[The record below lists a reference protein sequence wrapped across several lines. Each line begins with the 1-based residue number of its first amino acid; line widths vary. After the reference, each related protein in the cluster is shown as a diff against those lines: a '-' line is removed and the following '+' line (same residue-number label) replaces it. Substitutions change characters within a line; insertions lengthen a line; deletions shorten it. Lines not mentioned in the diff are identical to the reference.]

1 MRGLDDVRD
10 CQYLSEERRF
20 KLRGLQ
26 KSIWYMSAPTS
37 TIYTLPGKMNGV
49 TSGKVMRYGPNFTY
63 DEFLQM
69 PSKLSA
75 FTLSVGM
82 MAVAVCLVALKPVST
97 SFFIFKG
104 SEYMTSI
111 GTLAIQT
118 PGQST
123 GRGTLGRDNANGFI
137 RVTNVTTAVPA
148 PANPPSASTST
159 TNGDI
164 TSGREPKV
172 VKSQFI
178 TNHSSLVKAAH
189 GTFSPQ

>member
-1 MRGLDDVRD
+1 
-10 CQYLSEERRF
+10 
-20 KLRGLQ
+20 
-26 KSIWYMSAPTS
+26 
-37 TIYTLPGKMNGV
+37 MNGV

-82 MAVAVCLVALKPVST
+82 MAVAVCLVALKPVS
-97 SFFIFKG
+97 
-104 SEYMTSI
+104 
-111 GTLAIQT
+111 TLAIQT